1 MRPDGITNTEMS
13 HDVTVKPDGGR
24 AGARSCA
31 AAAERSARRSR
42 GRRMKTMP
50 ASWKLLLL
58 PTLLLMTSCGR
69 TDTKTLDPTQTP
81 PASVPPLADLKR
93 EVVLKSENVT
103 ENIELR
109 QLVRLFLECSLTADQ
124 NKLPNMTA
132 FWSRD
137 GQEIPDSRLTVAL
150 EKEQY
155 GIQRLFNITSEE
167 KVGTYSCVFEN
178 KVRADFVLAT
188 PRFREKRDKPVVSYV
203 HDFVVLPCKMEGSE
217 NESLT
222 WLWFKGNE
230 THKERIS
237 AQPDRFEIRSQNLT
251 SRLKLINLT
260 FADAGFYYCAAV
272 YAVGSTMNPIKL
284 KVITFWEP
292 LKPFIAILIAVVL
305 LVVVIFLCEKQQ
317 SKKKVTEGNE
327 ENVDQNNIK

>member
-1 MRPDGITNTEMS
+1 TYVS
-13 HDVTVKPDGGR
+13 
-24 AGARSCA
+24 GA
-31 AAAERSARRSR
+31 
-42 GRRMKTMP
+42 
-50 ASWKLLLL
+50 ASEHTHCPFLCH
-58 PTLLLMTSCGR
+58 TG
-69 TDTKTLDPTQTP
+69 
-81 PASVPPLADLKR
+81 
-93 EVVLKSENVT
+93 ENVT

-137 GQEIPDSRLTVAL
+137 GQEIPDSQLVNRFCLH
-150 EKEQY
+150 
-155 GIQRLFNITSEE
+155 RFNITSEE
-167 KVGTYSCVFEN
+167 KMGTYSCVFEN

-203 HDFVVLPCKMEGSE
+203 RDFVVLPCKMEGSE

-237 AQPDRFEIRSQNLT
+237 AQPERFEIRSENRT

-305 LVVVIFLCEKQQ
+305 LVVVIFLCEKRQ
-317 SKKKVTEGNE
+317 SKKKVTEE
-327 ENVDQNNIK
+327 EKGAEDGSSMRHRKV